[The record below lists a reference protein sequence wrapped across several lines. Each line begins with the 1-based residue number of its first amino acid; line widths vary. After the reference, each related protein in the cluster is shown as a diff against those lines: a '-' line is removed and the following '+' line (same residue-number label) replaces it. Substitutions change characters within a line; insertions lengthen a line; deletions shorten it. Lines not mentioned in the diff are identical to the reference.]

1 MKEKR
6 YTLPEEQKDAAFA
19 AEPAPAYHGNAAI
32 ALPEDE
38 CAEEDIDWNKI
49 PVGWHPANEEEA
61 MARIEAIEAEYE
73 RTGISYSV
81 EEFFNKLNEERTW
94 LTNKEQEDKIMS
106 RPIRET
112 PILYGKD
119 AERFVE
125 EMKRVE
131 SLTPEQRKANREKL
145 QAEIAVLDKEWNLT
159 YNALRG

>member
-6 YTLPEEQKDAAFA
+6 Y
-19 AEPAPAYHGNAAI
+19 
-32 ALPEDE
+32 
-38 CAEEDIDWNKI
+38 
-49 PVGWHPANEEEA
+49 PVGWYPANEKEA
-61 MARIEAIEAEYE
+61 VARIEAIEAEYE
-73 RTGISYSV
+73 RTGVSYNE

-94 LTNKEQEDKIMS
+94 LTNKEQEDKNMS

-131 SLTPEQRKANREKL
+131 SLTPVMHFENS
-145 QAEIAVLDKEWNLT
+145 IT
-159 YNALRG
+159 Y

>member
-61 MARIEAIEAEYE
+61 VARIEAIEAEYE

-94 LTNKEQEDKIMS
+94 LTNKEQEDKIMA

>member
-1 MKEKR
+1 MKKKR
-6 YTLPEEQKDAAFA
+6 YTLPEEQ
-19 AEPAPAYHGNAAI
+19 P
-32 ALPEDE
+32 
-38 CAEEDIDWNKI
+38 I

-61 MARIEAIEAEYE
+61 VARIEAIEAEYE
-73 RTGISYSV
+73 RTGVIYNE

-94 LTNKEQEDKIMS
+94 LTNKEQEDKIMA

-119 AERFVE
+119 AKRFVE

-131 SLTPEQRKANREKL
+131 SLTPEQRKANRAKL

>member
-1 MKEKR
+1 
-6 YTLPEEQKDAAFA
+6 
-19 AEPAPAYHGNAAI
+19 
-32 ALPEDE
+32 
-38 CAEEDIDWNKI
+38 
-49 PVGWHPANEEEA
+49 
-61 MARIEAIEAEYE
+61 MA
-73 RTGISYSV
+73 
-81 EEFFNKLNEERTW
+81 
-94 LTNKEQEDKIMS
+94 

-131 SLTPEQRKANREKL
+131 SLTPEQRKSNREKL